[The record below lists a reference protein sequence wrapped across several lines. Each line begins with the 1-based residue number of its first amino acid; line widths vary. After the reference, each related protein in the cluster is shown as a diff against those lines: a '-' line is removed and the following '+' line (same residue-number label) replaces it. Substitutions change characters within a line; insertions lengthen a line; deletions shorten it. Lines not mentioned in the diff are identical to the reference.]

1 MSLIFIIINKNDNS
15 MRLSLIRHFQQ
26 KVTKNSI
33 VFPFAEFSSFFYFE
47 NLLLKEEEAKEEDSD
62 NENMEDDEEFDKET
76 LEKVGTFVKKSTC
89 YVPHATISLK
99 FNRFL

>member
-1 MSLIFIIINKNDNS
+1 LI
-15 MRLSLIRHFQQ
+15 
-26 KVTKNSI
+26 
-33 VFPFAEFSSFFYFE
+33 
-47 NLLLKEEEAKEEDSD
+47 KEEEEKEEDSD
-62 NENMEDDEEFDKET
+62 DENMEDDEEFDKET